1 MANKHTATHQG
12 LTFTRTSANRTYT
25 HAVLVQ
31 EDLAEDRKRCERYAR
46 DAFRRDRDYYQQLA
60 NGVNELHAKYPS
72 QYPPE
77 AIAEEISHAQ
87 AWLAKGESGHA
98 DEALAWFD
106 ARQAAKPTKTLADGR
121 TYFVCAGWCGRED
134 LARKLASSAGGFIVP
149 AVVK

>member
-1 MANKHTATHQG
+1 MANKHSATHQG
-12 LTFTRTSANRTYT
+12 FTFTRNSKGRTYS

-31 EDLAEDRKRCERYAR
+31 RDLVEDRKRWECSGR
-46 DAFRRDRDYYQQLA
+46 DSFR
-60 NGVNELHAKYPS
+60 VNKGYWLELVQGRHNRSAQDIAAAQVKLDMG
-72 QYPPE
+72 E
-77 AIAEEISHAQ
+77 A
-87 AWLAKGESGHA
+87 GHA
-98 DEALAWFD
+98 DEALARFD